1 MNDVVKYLQE
11 CGTFYLATVEGDQP
25 HVRPFGAVCEFEGK
39 LYIVTNNKKDVY
51 NQMKVNGK
59 VEMCGMNKGTWIRV
73 KGAVKEDTRREARV
87 AMMEANK
94 NALQSMYIMY
104 LLTDGP
110 IRFNE
115 LQRKMPEEMTHT
127 TLSRQLKKLEEEGL
141 IERIE
146 YQQIPPKVE
155 YKLSDIGEKFRKVL
169 KELEIWG
176 NEYIQ
181 YLNDKE

>member
-1 MNDVVKYLQE
+1 MEKKNLF
-11 CGTFYLATVEGDQP
+11 GL
-25 HVRPFGAVCEFEGK
+25 RPYVTSQKVLTGK
-39 LYIVTNNKKDVY
+39 
-51 NQMKVNGK
+51 
-59 VEMCGMNKGTWIRV
+59 W
-73 KGAVKEDTRREARV
+73 
-87 AMMEANK
+87 
-94 NALQSMYIMY
+94 SMYIMY

-181 YLNDKE
+181 YLKTIKNDEIFSYEYG

>member
-1 MNDVVKYLQE
+1 MEKKNL
-11 CGTFYLATVEGDQP
+11 
-25 HVRPFGAVCEFEGK
+25 FGLCPYVTSQKVLTGK
-39 LYIVTNNKKDVY
+39 
-51 NQMKVNGK
+51 
-59 VEMCGMNKGTWIRV
+59 W
-73 KGAVKEDTRREARV
+73 
-87 AMMEANK
+87 
-94 NALQSMYIMY
+94 SMYIMY

-181 YLNDKE
+181 YLNDKEWWNILLRIWVAYKLWMLLIPIM